1 MLQLIWINHDGTR
14 LFITL
19 NRAGKVV
26 EFNISKTEHPRVLDV
41 VDLGP
46 GAESASFTWTNK
58 APANQIDGGI
68 ALFRN
73 VNQTT
78 PVDATQNASTSGS
91 TLTVPALARDRAR
104 RFGAIC
110 NESGGGMTLTE
121 TVPRL
126 LHAI

>member
-1 MLQLIWINHDGTR
+1 MPQLIWINHDGTR

-19 NRAGKVV
+19 NGAGKVV
-26 EFNISKTEHPRVLDV
+26 EFNISKPEHPRVLEV

-46 GAESASFTWTNK
+46 GTESASYTWTNQ

-91 TLTVPALARDRAR
+91 TLTVPALAPTAPGDLAL
-104 RFGAIC
+104 FAM
-110 NESGGGMTLTE
+110 STGGGMTLTE